1 MPAKKPAPVAR
12 RPVGITDTTLRDGHQ
27 SLLAT
32 RMKLEDM
39 LPIAEKMDQVG
50 FHSLEVWGGATF
62 DTCLRF
68 LNEDPWER
76 LRALR
81 RAFKRTKLQMLLRGQ
96 NLVGYKHYPDDV
108 VEAFVKKAVENGID
122 ILRIFD
128 ALNDVRNME
137 KAMAVGKKA
146 GAQIQGTISYT
157 ISPVHSVPHY
167 VKMARSLADL
177 GADSI
182 CIKDMAGILTPT
194 AAVDLITELK
204 KEVRLPVQ
212 VHAHYTSGMAS
223 MTYLKAIEAGADV
236 IDTAMSPLAM
246 GTSQPATET
255 MVATLAGTRY
265 DTGLDLGL
273 LSEIAG
279 YFKEVRT
286 KYREFDVAG
295 GMVDVNVLVYQIPG
309 GMISN
314 FISQLQ
320 QQNAIDKLS
329 QVLEEV
335 PRVRQDLG
343 YPPLVTP
350 TSQIVGSQAVI
361 NVLMGERYKMAT
373 NEVKAYVRGL
383 YGRPPGK
390 VDPAVRKKII
400 GDEKPITHRPADDIP
415 PGLAEAKKEVAPLME
430 KEEDVLS
437 YALFPPIAKKFFE
450 ERMAART
457 GTDQR
462 LVEEARKES
471 KTGYYPV

>member
-1 MPAKKPAPVAR
+1 MPVKKV

-32 RMKLEDM
+32 RMKTEDM
-39 LPIAEKMDQVG
+39 LPIAEKMDRVG

-76 LRALR
+76 LRSLR
-81 RAFKRTKLQMLLRGQ
+81 KAFQRTKLQMLLRGQ

-108 VEAFVKKAVENGID
+108 VEAFVKKAVSNGID

-137 KAMAVGKKA
+137 KAIAVGKEAKA
-146 GAQIQGTISYT
+146 HIQGTISYT
-157 ISPVHSVPHY
+157 ISPVHGVEAN
-167 VKMARSLADL
+167 VAMAKRLADL

-182 CIKDMAGILTPT
+182 CVKDMAGILTPS
-194 AAVDLITELK
+194 AAVDLVTELK
-204 KEVRLPVQ
+204 KNVGLPIQ

-236 IDTAMSPLAM
+236 IDTAMSPLAL

-273 LSEIAG
+273 LSEIAE
-279 YFKEVRT
+279 YFKAVRGH
-286 KYREFDVAG
+286 YGQFDVAG
-295 GMVDVNVLVYQIPG
+295 SPVDTNVLMYQIPG

-314 FISQLQ
+314 FVSQLK
-320 QQNAIDKLS
+320 QQNALDRLP

-335 PRVRQDLG
+335 PRVRKDLG

-350 TSQIVGSQAVI
+350 TSQIVGTQAVL
-361 NVLMGERYKMAT
+361 NVLMGERYKMVAS
-373 NEVKAYVRGL
+373 EVKAYVRGL

-390 VDPAVRKKII
+390 VDPAIRKLII
-400 GDEKPITHRPADDIP
+400 GDEKPITHRPADDIA
-415 PGLAEAKKEVAPLME
+415 PGLAAAKKEIAPLME

-437 YALFPPIAKKFFE
+437 YALFPPNARKFFE
-450 ERMAART
+450 ERMAAKT

-462 LVEEARKES
+462 LIEEARKES
-471 KTGYYPV
+471 KAGYYPA